1 MFCRMLF
8 VILGLLACSPR
19 LAEAQDIDANPTA
32 RSRTPSTIAD
42 QITDPAEHDAFLA
55 LFKPA
60 APEQMLQR
68 AKYFLETFPQSSFLA
83 QSYEVAARAS
93 FDLQDYPSGLSY
105 AKNSLLLLPENS
117 LLLVAVADIEA
128 REQHN
133 DAAMLH
139 ARDALDDLE
148 RFGAPA
154 TVTPRDWP
162 ELKRKLAASA
172 NFALGRA
179 SLAKA
184 LELPPSEERTLLVRE
199 SELSLSRAQ
208 DLDPADSEST
218 YLLGLARLVS
228 GELNLAA
235 ASFARV
241 YQRGAAF
248 APESLRNLQ
257 SIYKTLGTNNRVSFE
272 ELLKQSEAIETT
284 LRTSAA
290 PQAEKAKVQPMAEY
304 AGSEACRGCHGEIYR
319 AWSQSGMAKMLRPYI
334 PQNVIGDFQS
344 HNEFYSDEV
353 HLNDETNRD
362 AAKQQGT
369 ENRDR
374 ALFARMIT
382 RNGRHYFD
390 IRQLDGTW
398 HSYPVDYTIGSKF
411 QQAYATTLPNGQI
424 HVFPIQYNALR
435 KQWINYWK
443 IIDLPG
449 SERADLHS
457 WERLDASTSYQAICA
472 VCHTSQ
478 LRNVKGGG
486 FETDNLQFK
495 EPGINCEMC
504 HGPSL
509 QHVVDMSTGNHEP
522 KPPLE
527 PPVNFQDI
535 SNRDFVSICAQC
547 HMQSAIRTPGPAG
560 ELNYLPTNGFFSE
573 SPRIPFGDFS
583 RKGFYKDGRFRQ
595 TTFIVEALE
604 RSQCFKKGQVSCG
617 TCHNPHGH
625 DQQGGNVISNPTSLK
640 FRDQPDLM
648 CVGCHSDLKSDVAVA
663 AHTHHRVNSEGS
675 RCVACHMPRIM
686 DALLFE
692 ARTHQID
699 DIPKAEMTLRFGQRE
714 SPNACLLCHAEKT
727 PRWLS
732 QQLSTW
738 KLAAR

>member
-1 MFCRMLF
+1 MSCRMLF

-19 LAEAQDIDANPTA
+19 LAEAQDIDANPTPQ
-32 RSRTPSTIAD
+32 SRTPSTIAD
-42 QITDPAEHDAFLA
+42 QISDPAEHDAFLV
-55 LFKPA
+55 LFKPS
-60 APEQMLQR
+60 APGQMLQR

-83 QSYEVAARAS
+83 QAYEVAARAC
-93 FDLQDYPSGLSY
+93 FDVQDYPSGLSY
-105 AKNSLLLLPENS
+105 AENSLLLLPENS

-128 REQHN
+128 REGHN

-148 RFGAPA
+148 RFGPPA
-154 TVTPRDWP
+154 TVAPRDWP
-162 ELKRKLAASA
+162 ELKRKLAATA
-172 NFALGRA
+172 NFALGRSA
-179 SLAKA
+179 LAKA
-184 LELPPSEERTLLVRE
+184 LDLPPGQERTLLVRDC
-199 SELSLSRAQ
+199 ELSLSKAQ
-208 DLDPADSEST
+208 DLNPLDSEAT

-235 ASFARV
+235 VNFARV

-257 SIYKTLGTNNRVSFE
+257 SIYKALGTNSQTGFE
-272 ELLKQSEAIETT
+272 EFLKQSEAIERS
-284 LRTSAA
+284 LSTSAT
-290 PQAEKAKVQPMAEY
+290 PPAEKPNVAPVAEY

-319 AWSQSGMAKMLRPYI
+319 AWSQSGMAKMLSPYS

-344 HNEFYSDEV
+344 HNEFYFDSSKRSLFGRMV
-353 HLNDETNRD
+353 TRD
-362 AAKQQGT
+362 S
-369 ENRDR
+369 
-374 ALFARMIT
+374 
-382 RNGRHYFD
+382 RHFFD
-390 IRQLDGTW
+390 IREIDGTW

-449 SERADLHS
+449 SERADLRS
-457 WERLDASTSYQAICA
+457 WEKLDASTSYQAICA

-486 FETDNLQFK
+486 FEADDLKFK

-522 KPPLE
+522 KQPLD

-535 SNRDFVSICAQC
+535 SSRDFVRICAQC

-560 ELNYLPTNGFFSE
+560 ELNYLPANRFFSE
-573 SPRIPFGDFS
+573 NPRIPFGDFS

-604 RSQCFKKGQVSCG
+604 RSQCFRKGQVSCG

-625 DQQGGNVISNPTSLK
+625 DAQGQDIQTNPTSLK

-648 CVGCHSDLKSDVAVA
+648 CVGCHSNLKNDAAVA

-699 DIPKAEMTLRFGQRE
+699 DIPKAEMTLRFGQQE
-714 SPNACLLCHAEKT
+714 SPNACLLCHEEKT
-727 PRWLS
+727 PQWLS

-738 KLAAR
+738 KQGAP

>member
-1 MFCRMLF
+1 MSCRMLF
-8 VILGLLACSPR
+8 VILGLLAWSLR
-19 LAEAQDIDANPTA
+19 LVEAQDIDANPTPQ
-32 RSRTPSTIAD
+32 SRTPSTVAD
-42 QITDPAEHDAFLA
+42 QITDPKEHDGFLA

-60 APEQMLQR
+60 PPEQMLQR

-83 QSYEVAARAS
+83 QAYEVAARAC
-93 FDLQDYPSGLSY
+93 FDLQDYPAGLSY
-105 AKNSLLLLPENS
+105 AESSLLLLPENS

-128 REQHN
+128 REGHN
-133 DAAMLH
+133 DDAMLH

-148 RFGAPA
+148 RFGPPA
-154 TVTPRDWP
+154 TVAPRDWP
-162 ELKRKLAASA
+162 ELKRKLAGTA

-179 SLAKA
+179 ALAKA
-184 LELPPSEERTLLVRE
+184 LELPPGQERSLLVRDCQ
-199 SELSLSRAQ
+199 LSLSKAQ
-208 DLDPADSEST
+208 DLNPLDSEAT

-235 ASFARV
+235 ANFARV

-257 SIYKTLGTNNRVSFE
+257 AIYKALGTNSRVGFE
-272 ELLKQSEAIETT
+272 EFLKQSEAIERP
-284 LRTSAA
+284 LRTPPPPADKSNAA
-290 PQAEKAKVQPMAEY
+290 LVAEY
-304 AGSEACRGCHGEIYR
+304 SGSEACRGCHRENYQ
-319 AWSQSGMAKMLRPYI
+319 AWSQSGMAKMLRPYS

-344 HNEFYSDEV
+344 HNEFYFDSSKRSLFGRMV
-353 HLNDETNRD
+353 TRD
-362 AAKQQGT
+362 S
-369 ENRDR
+369 
-374 ALFARMIT
+374 
-382 RNGRHYFD
+382 RHFFD
-390 IRQLDGTW
+390 IREIDGTW

-424 HVFPIQYNALR
+424 HVFPIQYNALS

-449 SERADLHS
+449 SARADLRS
-457 WERLDASTSYQAICA
+457 WEKLDASTSYQAICA

-486 FETDNLQFK
+486 FEADNLQFK

-522 KPPLE
+522 KQPLD

-535 SNRDFVSICAQC
+535 SSRDFVRICGQC
-547 HMQSAIRTPGPAG
+547 HMQSAIRTPGPSG
-560 ELNYLPTNGFFSE
+560 ELNYLPANRFFSE

-604 RSQCFKKGQVSCG
+604 RSQCFRKGQVSCG

-625 DQQGGNVISNPTSLK
+625 DAQGEDIQKNPTSLK

-648 CVGCHSDLKSDVAVA
+648 CVGCHSNLKNDTAVA

-699 DIPKAEMTLRFGQRE
+699 DIPKAEMTLRFGQQE

-727 PRWLS
+727 PQWLS

-738 KLAAR
+738 KLGAP